1 MNTEQQPIKVAH
13 LCMQHYGGAGTSTC
27 RLHRGLLAEGVDSTL
42 CVLKTRGDEPGV
54 RFIAGASAADNGGER
69 VSDLWGRSVARWNAA
84 LRNCRNISK
93 ELEIFTDPFS
103 AFELSA
109 IEAVRNAD
117 ILNFHWIPGMVDFVR
132 DVEFLAGKPVV
143 WTMKDMS
150 PMTGGC
156 HYSVGCDKWT
166 RECADCHLLGEGCGD
181 DPARSNFRIKR
192 EAYGRLDV
200 CVVSPSRW
208 LADCAGQSTLLGR
221 FPRRVIP
228 NAVPVDVF
236 RPYDRQAVRRELGVP
251 EGSRVVL
258 FGAAGIHNRRKGLR
272 YLVRALELL
281 AADPR
286 TPPIV
291 LALFGEFGGQAPRL
305 PFPVLPAGYVT
316 QDAQL
321 ALLYAMADAY
331 VLPSLE
337 ENLPNVILESLAC
350 GTPVVAFD
358 TGGIPDMIEHRKTGW
373 LVPPGDAAGLADGL
387 RWALAAQGPE
397 AALRTRLCRSVALER
412 YPLAVQARAYAN
424 LYRKILARRAGQG
437 I

>member
-1 MNTEQQPIKVAH
+1 MTGRPCAGSWA
-13 LCMQHYGGAGTSTC
+13 CPRARGWCFSARRAFTTGA
-27 RLHRGLLAEGVDSTL
+27 RA
-42 CVLKTRGDEPGV
+42 CV
-54 RFIAGASAADNGGER
+54 IS
-69 VSDLWGRSVARWNAA
+69 SARWNCW
-84 LRNCRNISK
+84 R
-93 ELEIFTDPFS
+93 
-103 AFELSA
+103 
-109 IEAVRNAD
+109 
-117 ILNFHWIPGMVDFVR
+117 H
-132 DVEFLAGKPVV
+132 
-143 WTMKDMS
+143 
-150 PMTGGC
+150 
-156 HYSVGCDKWT
+156 
-166 RECADCHLLGEGCGD
+166 
-181 DPARSNFRIKR
+181 
-192 EAYGRLDV
+192 
-200 CVVSPSRW
+200 
-208 LADCAGQSTLLGR
+208 
-221 FPRRVIP
+221 
-228 NAVPVDVF
+228 
-236 RPYDRQAVRRELGVP
+236 
-251 EGSRVVL
+251 
-258 FGAAGIHNRRKGLR
+258 
-272 YLVRALELL
+272 
-281 AADPR
+281 PR

-424 LYRKILARRAGQG
+424 LYREILARRAGQG
-437 I
+437 T

>member
-1 MNTEQQPIKVAH
+1 MNTEQQPIKVVH

-27 RLHRGLLAEGVDSTL
+27 RLHRGLLAAGVASTL
-42 CVLKTRGDEPGV
+42 CVLKMRGDEPGV
-54 RFIAGASAADNGGER
+54 QFIGTGDEPENGGER
-69 VSDLWGRSVARWNAA
+69 ISSFWHQSAARWSASLRDCRSVSR
-84 LRNCRNISK
+84 
-93 ELEIFTDPFS
+93 ELEIFTDPYS
-103 AFELSA
+103 AFELSFSQA
-109 IEAVRNAD
+109 IRNAD

-132 DVEFLAGKPVV
+132 DMETLSGKPIV

-166 RECADCHLLGEGCGD
+166 RECADCHLLGGHCGG
-181 DPARSNFRIKR
+181 DPARDNFAVKR
-192 EAYGRLDV
+192 AAYERLDV

-208 LADCAGQSTLLGR
+208 LADCAGQSTLLQR

-236 RPYDRQAVRRELGVP
+236 RPYSREAVRRELGVP

-281 AADPR
+281 AVDPR

-316 QDAQL
+316 QDTQL
-321 ALLYAMADAY
+321 ALLYSMADVY

-350 GTPVVAFD
+350 GTPVVGFH
-358 TGGIPDMIEHRKTGW
+358 TGGIPDMIEHKRTGW
-373 LVPPGDAAGLADGL
+373 LVSPGDAAGLADGI
-387 RWALAAQGPE
+387 RWALAGPVGPDR
-397 AALRTRLCRSVALER
+397 ARLCRSVALER
-412 YPLAVQARAYAN
+412 YPLAVQARAYVD
-424 LYRKILARRAGQG
+424 LYTELLARRAGG
-437 I
+437 GG